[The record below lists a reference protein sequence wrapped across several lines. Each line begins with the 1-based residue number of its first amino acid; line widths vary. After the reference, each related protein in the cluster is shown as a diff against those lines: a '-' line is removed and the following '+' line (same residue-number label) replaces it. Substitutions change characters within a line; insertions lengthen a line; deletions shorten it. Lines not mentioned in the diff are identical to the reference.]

1 MTEITEKQKMFL
13 IKRNAYVEGM
23 TKEVAHATISELMG
37 PPQEGLYSKK
47 EVDYSRPA
55 VVGSEGPVP
64 TMAAIKEQNL
74 THSHSPRDASIV
86 AQCLTKIVY
95 GDVGVLDKREDP
107 EKVVLATYKWFLGE
121 LSA

>member
-37 PPQEGLYSKK
+37 PQEGIYQA
-47 EVDYSRPA
+47 PQT
-55 VVGSEGPVP
+55 PVP
-64 TMAAIKEQNL
+64 TMTAIKEQNL